1 MLQSLTF
8 IYNNV
13 LNSVEISAD
22 IIETTAQGLLWKS
35 VHLSRKKTEIQ
46 VDMGYSEPL
55 EWSLGN
61 NFLNLLF
68 W

>member
-22 IIETTAQGLLWKS
+22 IIETTAQGFLWKY
-35 VHLSRKKTEIQ
+35 VYLPRKKTEIR
-46 VDMGYSEPL
+46 VDI
-55 EWSLGN
+55 WDIQN
-61 NFLNLLF
+61 H
-68 W
+68 